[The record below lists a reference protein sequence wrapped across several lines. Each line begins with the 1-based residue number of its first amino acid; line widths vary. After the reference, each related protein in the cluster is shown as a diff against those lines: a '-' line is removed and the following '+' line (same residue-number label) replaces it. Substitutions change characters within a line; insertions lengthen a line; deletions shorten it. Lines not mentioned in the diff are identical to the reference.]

1 MHEDKHEVLTQGLW
15 LLWLSG
21 IVIGAIIIWW
31 LRRWEERRPRKAGKT
46 KTYSQRLAERL
57 AASKDRTRS
66 QQRDQRQ

>member
-1 MHEDKHEVLTQGLW
+1 MLTQGLW

-31 LRRWEERRPRKAGKT
+31 LRRWEERRPRMTGKA

-66 QQRDQRQ
+66 KHRDQRQ